1 METGRLKNI
10 SEDIDRKLAEIL
22 GLNERKRGLGRDY
35 FSAEEMMSVTSEVAT
50 EPMTS
55 GASHRA
61 AIKKSVTHVGHERL
75 RKQALPFSVEG
86 PWDVPHEKGPGGSV
100 VRPEKARWI
109 ESLEEAKGVY
119 IFAIKVDGS
128 YTPIDV
134 GKATQQG
141 FTQEALNVST
151 LHTYQTALAKYV
163 HATSI
168 LFFIKGPK
176 NRGVPNGKAIKD
188 IEKLFIAVAWLKHF
202 DLAHK
207 QHTPRTWS
215 SSGVTGNGR
224 GETSNAAQAV
234 LDTLGFAHS

>member
-1 METGRLKNI
+1 
-10 SEDIDRKLAEIL
+10 
-22 GLNERKRGLGRDY
+22 
-35 FSAEEMMSVTSEVAT
+35 MMSVTSEVAT

-75 RKQALPFSVEG
+75 RKKALPFSVEG

-188 IEKLFIAVAWLKHF
+188 IEKLFIAVAWLKHP

-207 QHTPRTWS
+207 QHTPRAWS
-215 SSGVTGNGR
+215 SSGVTGMGEGRRRMQRKPFSIPWDSRTVDCNRKCGSRMGGR
-224 GETSNAAQAV
+224 GSGCSERGKRSEGSD
-234 LDTLGFAHS
+234 L